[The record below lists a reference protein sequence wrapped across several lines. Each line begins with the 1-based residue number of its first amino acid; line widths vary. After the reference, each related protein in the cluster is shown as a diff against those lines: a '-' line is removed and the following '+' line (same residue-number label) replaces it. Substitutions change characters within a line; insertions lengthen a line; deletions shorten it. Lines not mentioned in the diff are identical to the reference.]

1 MKTLEQHRAL
11 LKHTIFYA
19 SDFNDGNIAK
29 KWWTREFKAA
39 ANMPLEVL
47 KGWASDMLDNL
58 WDFAESAYYI
68 RDEIEQQLEDI
79 INLE

>member
-1 MKTLEQHRAL
+1 MKTLQEHQIL

-19 SDFNDGNIAK
+19 SDFIDGNAAK
-29 KWWTREFKAA
+29 KWWQKEFKAA

-47 KGWASDMLDNL
+47 KGWANDMLFYL
-58 WDFAESAYYI
+58 CDFADTAYYL
-68 RDEIEQQLEDI
+68 RDEIKQQLEDI